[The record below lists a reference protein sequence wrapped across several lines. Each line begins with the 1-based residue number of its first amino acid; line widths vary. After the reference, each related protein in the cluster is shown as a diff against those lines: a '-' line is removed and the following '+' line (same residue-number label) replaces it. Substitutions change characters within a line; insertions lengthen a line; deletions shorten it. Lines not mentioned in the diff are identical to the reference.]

1 MSVIRYDAGETDE
14 QTSLRSAVR
23 DLGARYGMA
32 YTTEKV
38 EAGQPPSE
46 LWAEAGRLG
55 FLGVNLPEEYGGGGA
70 GIYELSLVEEE
81 LAAQG
86 CGLLLMVVSQAI
98 NGTII
103 SRFGTDEQKRQWLP
117 GIASGEM
124 ITSFA
129 ITEADA
135 GSNSHQITS
144 TARRVGDEWVL
155 RGQKTYIS
163 GVDQSAATLV
173 VAKVEGAQGD
183 RLRPALFLVPT
194 DAKGYERTPMHMGL
208 HLPESQFQVF
218 FDDVRLPA
226 DALIGSPE
234 AGMAPLFAGLN
245 PERIMGAAM
254 STGWARFAMDKAVG
268 YAKSRS
274 VFGAPIGSRQGLS
287 HPLADCKIQVELA
300 KLMMQKAARLYD
312 SGRDDIAG
320 EPANMAKYAAA
331 EAAIRTVD
339 QAIQVH
345 GGAGLSQEV
354 ELINLLGVTRL
365 NRIAPVSREMVLNY
379 VAHNSLGLPR
389 SY

>member
-1 MSVIRYDAGETDE
+1 MNAFPHDVGESDE
-14 QTSLRSAVR
+14 QTSLRAAVR
-23 DLGARYGMA
+23 DLGARYGMS

-38 EAGQPPSE
+38 EADLPPSE

-70 GIYELSLVEEE
+70 GIYELALVEEE

-98 NGTII
+98 NGTIL
-103 SRFGTDEQKRQWLP
+103 SRYGTEEQKRNWLP
-117 GIASGEM
+117 GIASGEV

-173 VAKVEGAQGD
+173 VAKVEGADGD
-183 RLRPALFLVPT
+183 KLRPALFLVPT
-194 DAKGYERTPMHMGL
+194 DATGYKRTPMKMGL
-208 HLPESQFQVF
+208 HLPERQFQVF

-226 DALIGSPE
+226 SALIGSPE
-234 AGMAPLFAGLN
+234 SGMAPLFAGLN

-254 STGWARFAMDKAVG
+254 STGWSRFALDRAVD
-268 YAKSRS
+268 YARSRS
-274 VFGAPIGSRQGLS
+274 VFGAPIGSRQGLA

-331 EAAIRTVD
+331 EAATRTVD

-345 GGAGLSQEV
+345 GGAGLTQEV
-354 ELINLLGVTRL
+354 ELIHLLGVTRL
-365 NRIAPVSREMVLNY
+365 NRIAPVSREMVLNF
-379 VAHNSLGLPR
+379 VAHNTLGLPR